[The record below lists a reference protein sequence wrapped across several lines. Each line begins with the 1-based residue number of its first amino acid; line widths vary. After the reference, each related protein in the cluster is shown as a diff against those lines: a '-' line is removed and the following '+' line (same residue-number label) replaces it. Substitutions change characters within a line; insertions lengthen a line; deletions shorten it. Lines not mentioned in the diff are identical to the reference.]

1 MSTIP
6 KIIYQIFLDSDE
18 KDVNYKK
25 VFQEKINLM
34 FQKNPHYEHV
44 FITEEY
50 QLINWLN
57 DNYDPIVLDV
67 YRKIKERESKINY
80 AKYLMLYKTG
90 GIYLDPFIY
99 TICDL
104 DIIVDIY
111 ALVSASSDK
120 KEYSD
125 DILIFP
131 KEHPILCRV
140 VELMFKYISQNTYL
154 MDAEETTGIKLL
166 SKAIKISHFLEY
178 NNNVNLNKMKDD
190 DIYTFRNK
198 NLPYK
203 IYTPLFNG
211 FFQRI

>member
-6 KIIYQIFLDSDE
+6 KIIYQIFFDSDE
-18 KDVNYKK
+18 KDINYRK
-25 VFQEKINLM
+25 VVQEKINAT

-57 DNYDPIVLDV
+57 DNYDPIVLDI

-80 AKYLMLYKTG
+80 VKYLMLYKTG
-90 GIYLDPFIY
+90 GIYLDSSIY
-99 TICDL
+99 TVCDL

-111 ALVSASSDK
+111 ALVSVSPDK
-120 KEYSD
+120 KGYSG

-178 NNNVNLNKMKDD
+178 NNNVSLNKMKDD

-203 IYTPLFNG
+203 IYGPLFNE

>member
-1 MSTIP
+1 
-6 KIIYQIFLDSDE
+6 
-18 KDVNYKK
+18 
-25 VFQEKINLM
+25 M

-90 GIYLDPFIY
+90 GIYLDPSIY
-99 TICDL
+99 TVCDL

-111 ALVSASSDK
+111 ALVSASPDK
-120 KEYSD
+120 KGYSS

-131 KEHPILCRV
+131 KEHPILCKV

-203 IYTPLFNG
+203 IYGPLFNE